1 MKQLALG
8 LGLVAL
14 TIVPLA
20 NAQTR
25 IRQSDFDVTDGK
37 IDKAPGDRLSVTTKE
52 MRATLKH
59 VTPSQKVTLNFTY
72 LGPTK
77 EVAHLGSGEVR
88 HQFGI
93 KLKSQN
99 QCNLVY
105 VMWNFDTQKIAVSV
119 KLNPGQSTHAECLD
133 HGYINNIKPHVKAA
147 PPPLKADEPHA
158 LFADLQGQELTV
170 KADGILVWQGTLVPV
185 VLNFKGP
192 VGIRSDNAHVVFDFL
207 LGGD

>member
-1 MKQLALG
+1 MKRFALRLCLLALVMV
-8 LGLVAL
+8 LL
-14 TIVPLA
+14 TT
-20 NAQTR
+20 AQTR
-25 IRQSDFDVTDGK
+25 IRQSDFDVSDGK
-37 IDKAPGDRLSVTTKE
+37 IDKAPGDRLSVSTKE

-59 VTPSQKVTLNFTY
+59 VTPSQKVTLHFSY

-77 EVAHLGSGEVR
+77 EVSHLGSGEVR

-119 KLNPGQSTHAECLD
+119 KLNPGQSTHAQCLD
-133 HGYINNIKPHVKAA
+133 HGYINNIKPRVKAA
-147 PPPLKADEPHA
+147 PPPLQVDQPHT
-158 LFADLQGQELTV
+158 LFADLQGQGLTV

-192 VGIRSDNAHVVFDFL
+192 IGIRSDNAHVLFDFL